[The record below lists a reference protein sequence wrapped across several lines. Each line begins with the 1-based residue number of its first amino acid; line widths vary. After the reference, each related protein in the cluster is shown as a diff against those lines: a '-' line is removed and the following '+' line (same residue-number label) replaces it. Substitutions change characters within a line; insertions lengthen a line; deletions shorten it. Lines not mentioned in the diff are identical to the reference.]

1 MKKMNSKQITLITG
15 TSLIIVAVILGAL
28 IFSKLNI
35 REVTKDNLASDN
47 QDNMPVVEEIEVSE
61 EVKPLVEV
69 PKIQET
75 EKEVINDNE
84 EIVSIDEPLPEPPEK
99 PEIEAP
105 EGKPETTD
113 DLEDMD
119 KVPEYNE
126 EDLVVETE
134 EVVVVNEPQES
145 TETEPIVEEEGES
158 NLVPPSENPFANP
171 ANAVNVE
178 EIDGSELSDYVPGTG
193 DKFWLKLNFWDSLLE
208 YRDCL
213 FLEEWI
219 WWKSIKVY

>member
-1 MKKMNSKQITLITG
+1 MKKMNSKQITMVTG

-28 IFSKLNI
+28 IFSKLNT

-61 EVKPLVEV
+61 EVMPHVEV
-69 PKIQET
+69 PKIQDTET
-75 EKEVINDNE
+75 VEIKDNE
-84 EIVSIDEPLPEPPEK
+84 EVVSIDEPLPEPPEK
-99 PEIEAP
+99 PELDAP
-105 EGKPETTD
+105 EDKPETTD

-119 KVPEYNE
+119 NVPEYNE

-134 EVVVVNEPQES
+134 EVVVVNEPQEL
-145 TETEPIVEEEGES
+145 TEPEPIVEDEGES

-171 ANAVNVE
+171 ANAINVE

-193 DKFWLKLNFWDSLLE
+193 DKF
-208 YRDCL
+208 
-213 FLEEWI
+213 
-219 WWKSIKVY
+219 